1 MNQDRVIAVRN
12 AKTIYRDGDR
22 CLKVFNA
29 EYSKADVLNEA
40 LNQARIEE
48 TGLHIPKVLEV
59 TAQPYRWHCGSS
71 APQCLQEPC
80 QHLCSDHR

>member
-29 EYSKADVLNEA
+29 EYSKADVA
-40 LNQARIEE
+40 KIFRAIDDAVADARKRFSKQE
-48 TGLHIPKVLEV
+48 TAAKPFSLE
-59 TAQPYRWHCGSS
+59 G
-71 APQCLQEPC
+71 
-80 QHLCSDHR
+80 